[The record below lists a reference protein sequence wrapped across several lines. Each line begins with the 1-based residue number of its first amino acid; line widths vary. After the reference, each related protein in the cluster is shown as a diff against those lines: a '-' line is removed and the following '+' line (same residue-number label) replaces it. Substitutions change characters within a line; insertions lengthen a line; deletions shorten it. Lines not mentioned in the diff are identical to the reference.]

1 MGIVNDVTYTS
12 MKNRN
17 TKFFVLWATQ
27 KWQNQ
32 IWRFENIHT
41 QIHMF
46 VIFVQIKM
54 QNIRNWYFEHIWIN
68 YWRRTDFF
76 HIF

>member
-46 VIFVQIKM
+46 VIFYVAQHTK
-54 QNIRNWYFEHIWIN
+54 YLKL
-68 YWRRTDFF
+68 
-76 HIF
+76 IFGTFVG